1 MRFRLPSLV
10 EMAKRGRAPTPPKRP
25 QAPRRRTPPRG
36 NDARRRTILYAAAVL
51 GALALVAVSAL
62 LASGRGG
69 VSSDPTAALKKAGCT
84 YKVVKATKAGQHVNN
99 LNAKPNW
106 NTFPPSSGPHYPIPA
121 VWDFYTEPV
130 PLMQAVHNL
139 EHGGI
144 AIEWGNKVPK
154 AEIDKIARFYNESP
168 NAMLAF
174 PLSQLGNTIALVAW
188 TQKPTEVRGQGR
200 VAECR
205 RFDRSAF
212 KAFRDAFR
220 GKGPERFPV
229 DRLRP
234 GS

>member
-1 MRFRLPSLV
+1 
-10 EMAKRGRAPTPPKRP
+10 MATKDRAPTPPKRP
-25 QAPRRRTPPRG
+25 QAPHRRTTPPG
-36 NDARRRTILYAAAVL
+36 SDTRRKTILYAAAL
-51 GALALVAVSAL
+51 SGAAALVAVGAL
-62 LASGRGG
+62 LASEGGG
-69 VSSDPTAALKKAGCT
+69 VSSDPTAALERAGCT
-84 YKVVKATKAGQHVNN
+84 YKVVKAARAGQHVNN
-99 LNAKPNW
+99 INAKPAW
-106 NTFPPSSGPHYPIPA
+106 NTFPPSNGPHYPSPA

-144 AIEWGNKVPK
+144 AIEWGSKVPK
-154 AEIDKIARFYNESP
+154 AEVDKIARFYNESP

-174 PLSQLGNTIALVAW
+174 PLAKLGNKIALVAW
-188 TQKPTEVRGQGR
+188 TQKPSEVRGQGR
-200 VAECR
+200 VAECT
-205 RFDRSAF
+205 RFDHAAF